1 MSASPSY
8 ESLAWADMAFAAQL
22 PGVRRLTVTQPLAQI
37 SQQATQLLQQAQA
50 IGYNGQNIGQQF
62 QQLYP

>member
-22 PGVRRLTVTQPLAQI
+22 PGVRRLTVTQPLAQNQNNI
-37 SQQATQLLQQAQA
+37 VLYQYALGRLLAEVTPA
-50 IGYNGQNIGQQF
+50 KTRLIV
-62 QQLYP
+62 